1 MRKENGKREMW
12 KEKRSEEKRRNEK
25 KKTKKNRKEKKGIV
39 KKRKEKK
46 RDEERR
52 REIKIK
58 GEKRRQTGR
67 WWRGGRH
74 IAGCNNCEEART
86 TTTTMTAKHE
96 KRRWLC
102 REIIVVIKRNCKKNC
117 FLLAGSWPMSL
128 GFESITWQALRL
140 GKQRKGL
147 TIFNNVR
154 TYQCV
159 HTVHPS
165 IILNYWMIKN
175 VHKMP

>member
-25 KKTKKNRKEKKGIV
+25 KKQKNRKEKKGIV

-74 IAGCNNCEEART
+74 IAGCNNCVEART
-86 TTTTMTAKHE
+86 TTTTMTKRHE

-117 FLLAGSWPMSL
+117 FLLAGSWAWL
-128 GFESITWQALRL
+128 NNLTDITTW
-140 GKQRKGL
+140 K
-147 TIFNNVR
+147 
-154 TYQCV
+154 
-159 HTVHPS
+159 TVHRSNNTVFYVICAHPLIMALLS
-165 IILNYWMIKN
+165 FLWLQITKKKIWGFWRN
-175 VHKMP
+175 